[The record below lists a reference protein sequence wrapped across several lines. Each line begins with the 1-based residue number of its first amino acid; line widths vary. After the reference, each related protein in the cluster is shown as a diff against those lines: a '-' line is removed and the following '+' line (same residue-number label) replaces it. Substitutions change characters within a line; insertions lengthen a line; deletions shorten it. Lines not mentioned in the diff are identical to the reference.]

1 MRNASLKLCTF
12 IAVLS
17 MCIVVSPASADVP
30 LHVMEYFSVNSLSDE
45 NDFFSENEENRRLA
59 ENYSAPS
66 IMNGQTRR
74 STVRG
79 KMKLDKSYFK
89 GILTDAGYIAT
100 SPWRWDE
107 KDWATASLVV
117 GTTGAV
123 FFLDDEV
130 RDFFQDK
137 KNSATDHIESIFEP
151 FGNAAFTIPALM
163 GLYVY
168 GQYGENERLG
178 RTALLAVESFLV
190 TGLFTTVLKGVV
202 GRQRPFSGEG
212 SDIFEPFSTGKN
224 SFPSGHTS
232 SAFALATVVA
242 NEYEEVPLI
251 KPISYGI
258 ATMTALARINGD
270 NHFASDVIFGA
281 ALGYFISKAILKL
294 HSNKTGQHFTIYPS
308 ADYRS
313 GGLILSTRF

>member
-1 MRNASLKLCTF
+1 MRNAPLKLCTF

-30 LHVMEYFSVNSLSDE
+30 LYAMEYFSVNSLSDE
-45 NDFFSENEENRRLA
+45 NDFFSKNEENRRLA
-59 ENYSAPS
+59 KNYSAS
-66 IMNGQTRR
+66 SVMKGMTRR

-79 KMKLDKSYFK
+79 KVKLDKSYFK
-89 GILTDAGYIAT
+89 GILTDTGYIAT

-107 KDWATASLVV
+107 EDWTTASLVV
-117 GTTGAV
+117 GATGAV
-123 FFLDDEV
+123 FFLDDEI
-130 RDFFQDK
+130 RSFFQDN

-168 GQYGENERLG
+168 GRYGENERLE
-178 RTALLAVESFLV
+178 RTALLAVESVLV
-190 TGLFTTVLKGVV
+190 TGLFSAALKGVV

-232 SAFALATVVA
+232 SAFAVATVVA

-258 ATMTALARINGD
+258 ATMTALARVHGD
-270 NHFASDVIFGA
+270 RHFASDVIFGA

-294 HSNKTGQHFTIYPS
+294 HSNKKGRHFTIYPS
-308 ADYRS
+308 VDSRG
-313 GGLILSTRF
+313 GGLVLSTRF